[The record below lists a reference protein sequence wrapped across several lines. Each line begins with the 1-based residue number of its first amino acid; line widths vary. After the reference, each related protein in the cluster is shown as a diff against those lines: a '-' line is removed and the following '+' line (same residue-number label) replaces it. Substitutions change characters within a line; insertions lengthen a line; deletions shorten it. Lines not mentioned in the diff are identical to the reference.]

1 MKKKSFLTIII
12 LILLIVL
19 SSCNNK
25 FEKNLE
31 SDIFSEDTF
40 KTKATEKIEQT
51 EKKETANLEDYAPE
65 IEGEWKLVSGGL
77 KEGSDVEE
85 TILLESEELILKV
98 KSFHRHGDEG
108 PYLLMEVENLTE
120 DELELGV
127 INASISRIHIF
138 PKFHLTVAAKQTVE
152 ERFLLG
158 KNQLKSAN
166 ITSFSEISFY
176 VSYLYKDQ
184 DGQEKIKSSSMISIF
199 PKAEM
204 EYSYSVSEDQL
215 IGDNGYFFAYLD
227 GFKPGQDG
235 NPSIVRL
242 AFASAAEEYGFML
255 KDIKINGHAMEGNPR
270 HEVIAGSYSIIPIII
285 EDNFLKDNNI
295 EQVENISFKI
305 DTYDIV
311 EPDNLLDESEELTVT
326 INEAIS
332 QLESD
337 REIVEVKFGDVAYDA
352 NGLKITFM
360 SLEDLDYFGPVLK
373 LEVENN
379 NDAEYDFLVEQ
390 STVNNTKSFF
400 VALQSIESNA
410 TTEVEIV
417 TDQYDLNVNDVD
429 SMKFTFSI
437 KDQDF
442 ETVEEVKFPQFYISA
457 EGRAEVSD
465 HTEQAIK
472 DSDSSSNGTLIFDDQ
487 DLKIYIQPLISTS
500 LTKITDLVIENNS
513 NEGIEILTYK
523 YELDGEEQSL
533 GIFEEL
539 EPQTRTIYPL
549 SFTDKEKVDEMK
561 IAIVANYKDMPG
573 VKTLTDEYIFKFEP
587 KE

>member
-31 SDIFSEDTF
+31 PDVFSEDTF

-127 INASISRIHIF
+127 INASISGIHIF

-158 KNQLKSAN
+158 ENQLKSAN

-176 VSYLYKDQ
+176 ISYLYKDQ
-184 DGQEKIKSSSMISIF
+184 DRQEKIKSSSVISIF
-199 PKAEM
+199 PEAEM
-204 EYSYSVSEDQL
+204 EYYYSVSEDQL

-235 NPSIVRL
+235 NPSVVRL
-242 AFASAAEEYGFML
+242 SFTSGAEEYGFKL
-255 KDIKINGHAMEGNPR
+255 KDIKINGHAMEGNPK
-270 HEVIAGSYSIIPIII
+270 HEVIPGSYSIIPIII
-285 EDNFLKDNNI
+285 EDKFLKDNNL

-305 DTYDIV
+305 DTYDIL

-337 REIVEVKFGDVAYDA
+337 REIVEVKFGDAAYDA
-352 NGLKITFM
+352 NGLKMTFM

-379 NDAEYDFLVEQ
+379 NDAEYIFSVEQ

-400 VALQSIESNA
+400 VALQNIEPNA

-417 TDQYDLNVNDVD
+417 TDQYDLKANEVD

-442 ETVEEVKFPQFYISA
+442 ETVEEVRFPQFYISA
-457 EGRAEVSD
+457 EGRAEVPD
-465 HTEQAIK
+465 LTEQAIK

-513 NEGIEILTYK
+513 TEGIEILTYK

-533 GIFEEL
+533 GIYEEL

-549 SFTDKEKVDEMK
+549 SLTDKEKVDEMK